1 MSTES
6 LFRLSGWSCVA
17 GGTALIA
24 QTLLHASLPEG
35 CVGQDC
41 LTQDMRGTAAGEGP
55 FAVAS
60 AVLLAMAAMSLVVL
74 ARRRRPLGKV
84 GIAALVSAAG
94 ALGFGGAAAVTGAV
108 DDDFSWMPLLVLP
121 ALVLVVSTGILVA
134 VLVLRARLIPTW
146 LAVGVIASA
155 SLLLLANEQTALV
168 LLAVPFETMCV
179 VVGLTLITRDRQF
192 LHNEQTQSAQLR
204 GTQ

>member
-1 MSTES
+1 
-6 LFRLSGWSCVA
+6 
-17 GGTALIA
+17 
-24 QTLLHASLPEG
+24 
-35 CVGQDC
+35 
-41 LTQDMRGTAAGEGP
+41 MRGTAAGEGP

-108 DDDFSWMPLLVLP
+108 NDDFSWMPLLVLP

-168 LLAVPFETMCV
+168 LLAVPFGTMCV